1 MQARATS
8 RKSPL
13 AASRSAVLALALA
26 ATLAIPPGSALA
38 GAKLS
43 IDASAERSERFAERT
58 CDRDRNCVRHGVLNC
73 KRQTRRVVLCR
84 IFDERKTGAQGR
96 YECSRLIRVA
106 LDPAS
111 GRVPVTGLGRWQC

>member
-1 MQARATS
+1 
-8 RKSPL
+8 L
-13 AASRSAVLALALA
+13 VASRSVILASAVLATLALQA
-26 ATLAIPPGSALA
+26 GSALA
-38 GAKLS
+38 GSKLS
-43 IDASAERSERFAERT
+43 IDAAAERSARFADST

-73 KRQTRRVVLCR
+73 KRQSRRVVLCR
-84 IFDERKTGAQGR
+84 IFDERKTRAQGR

>member
-1 MQARATS
+1 LVAC
-8 RKSPL
+8 
-13 AASRSAVLALALA
+13 RSVVVFGLVLV
-26 ATLAIPPGSALA
+26 ATLAIQPRSALA
-38 GAKLS
+38 GPKLS
-43 IDASAERSERFAERT
+43 IDAAAERSARFAERT

-73 KRQTRRVVLCR
+73 RRQSRRVVLCR
-84 IFDERKTGAQGR
+84 IFDERETRIQGR